1 MNKHEYAPAAPQ
13 SVAELE
19 DLLTVPTPE
28 VVELMRRLS
37 GNLIVLGAG
46 GKMGLT
52 LARMARRAAVEANA
66 TLRVIAV
73 SRFSDAK
80 VRERL
85 DACGVETIGCD
96 LLNESDVAAL
106 PDAANVVYMP
116 GFKFGADHNPEQ
128 AWAINCYLPSLVA
141 RRFAASRIA
150 AFSTGN
156 VYGMTSVASGGSR
169 EDDPLRPAG
178 EYSVTALG
186 RERMFEFFSR
196 REKIPVV
203 LLRLNYSCELRY
215 GVLVDMARLVLA
227 GQPIDVT
234 MGYLNAIW
242 QGDACAMSLLALEH
256 AAVPP
261 RVLNIAGPEVLR
273 VRDLCEQL
281 ARLMNRD
288 VHITGTEADDA
299 FLSSAERAF
308 TLVGRPHTR
317 IIALLAWT
325 ADWVHRG
332 GESLNKPTHFQVR
345 DGVF

>member
-1 MNKHEYAPAAPQ
+1 MNRHENTPAAPR
-13 SVAELE
+13 SVQELE

-28 VVELMRRLS
+28 VVELMGRLS

-52 LARMARRAAVEANA
+52 LARMARRAADEANA

-73 SRFSDAK
+73 SRFSDAN

-85 DACGVETIGCD
+85 EACGVETIPSD
-96 LLNESDVAAL
+96 LLDERAVAAL
-106 PDAANVVYMP
+106 PDVENVVYMP
-116 GFKFGADHNPEQ
+116 GFKFGADSHPEQ

-156 VYGMTSVASGGSR
+156 VYGMTSVAGGGSR
-169 EDDPLRPAG
+169 EDASLRPAG

-186 RERMFEFFSR
+186 RERMFTFLSR
-196 REKIPVV
+196 RENIPVV

-215 GVLVDMARLVLA
+215 GVLVDMARMVLA
-227 GQPIDVT
+227 GEPIDVT

-256 AAVPP
+256 TAVPP
-261 RVLNIAGPEVLR
+261 RVLNIAGPDVLR
-273 VRDLCEQL
+273 VRDLCQQL
-281 ARLMNRD
+281 GRLMNRD

-299 FLSSAERAF
+299 FLSNAERAF
-308 TLVGRPHTR
+308 SLFGRPRVPT
-317 IIALLAWT
+317 ADLLTWT
-325 ADWVHRG
+325 ADWVQRG